1 MHGFWKNTFS
11 KIRIQNNDLRD
22 TRTYILYICIIS
34 VWNLNKDLPSPS
46 VWKQAYNIEIVKECW
61 YSRFHHHLISIKLN
75 IHMYMYIYKSAH
87 WWYAEPTNLYC
98 MKSYK
103 YWKNP
108 WQKSVDGI
116 NLKLLCSFPKMLFI
130 FLNLRMTTL
139 FCTWFCGY
147 YLH

>member
-34 VWNLNKDLPSPS
+34 ALNLNKDLPSPS

-75 IHMYMYIYKSAH
+75 IHMYKSAH

-116 NLKLLCSFPKMLFI
+116 NLKILCFFPKMLFI
-130 FLNLRMTTL
+130 FLSLRMTTL

>member
-11 KIRIQNNDLRD
+11 KIRIQNNDLRA

-34 VWNLNKDLPSPS
+34 ALNLNKDLPSPS

-61 YSRFHHHLISIKLN
+61 HSRFDHHLINIKLN
-75 IHMYMYIYKSAH
+75 IYTNTY
-87 WWYAEPTNLYC
+87 NLYS
-98 MKSYK
+98 MTSYK
-103 YWKNP
+103 YWKINP
-108 WQKSVDGI
+108 WQKSVDGM
-116 NLKLLCSFPKMLFI
+116 NLKILCFFPKMLFI
-130 FLNLRMTTL
+130 FLSLRMTTL

>member
-34 VWNLNKDLPSPS
+34 ALNLNKDLPSPS

-75 IHMYMYIYKSAH
+75 IYTYQTSN
-87 WWYAEPTNLYC
+87 YAGLINLYS

-116 NLKLLCSFPKMLFI
+116 NLKILCFFPKMLFI
-130 FLNLRMTTL
+130 FLSLRMTTL